1 MQNVRSLAD
10 ELHSRGLV
18 GEVTLRNVHSRNL
31 ARSTQWLNKQLF
43 LATHQELCT
52 NPMKFAAMLEA
63 LKSDSTLE
71 PLCKQVEIAAGET
84 LCCSIHQFLYIVY
97 LPRDCRR
104 YNSYCGSM

>member
-1 MQNVRSLAD
+1 MALTNTSQPLAARVFLQCYEEFKTSVRNVRSLAD

-63 LKSDSTLE
+63 LKSDSTLK
-71 PLCKQVEIAAGET
+71 PLCKQVELAAGET
-84 LCCSIHQFLYIVY
+84 LWC
-97 LPRDCRR
+97 
-104 YNSYCGSM
+104 